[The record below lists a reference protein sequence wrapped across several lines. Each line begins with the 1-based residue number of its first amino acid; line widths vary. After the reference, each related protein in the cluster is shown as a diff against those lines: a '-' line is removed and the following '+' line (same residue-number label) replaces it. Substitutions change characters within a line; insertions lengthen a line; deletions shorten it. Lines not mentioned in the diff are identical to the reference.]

1 MSATATLP
9 APDLSHISDSTRTCP
24 TANLTGA
31 ILVAANLSHAYLEN
45 AYLGDADLSN
55 AILANAVGLSS
66 SSGAA
71 LYDINTDFT
80 GTGFD
85 PVAAGWTLVP
95 EPNTALLLSLGLTG
109 LTGLTGLAAKGR
121 RRA

>member
-55 AILANAVGLSS
+55 AILANAV
-66 SSGAA
+66 AC
-71 LYDINTDFT
+71 
-80 GTGFD
+80 
-85 PVAAGWTLVP
+85 PRRP
-95 EPNTALLLSLGLTG
+95 EPLFTTSTPTSPAPASTP
-109 LTGLTGLAAKGR
+109 
-121 RRA
+121 